1 MTIAFV
7 FPGQGSQSLGMMSGY
22 GKLPAIRETFAEASE
37 VLKQDLWLLAEQG
50 PAEELNL
57 TVNTQPLMLA
67 AGVAVLRAWNAQ
79 GGASPAVMAGHSLGE
94 YSALVAAGSIGFVD
108 AIELV
113 RFRAQCMQE
122 SVPAGTG
129 AMAAVLGLE
138 DEAVR
143 AACKEASQGEEVAEP
158 ANFNSPGQVV
168 VAGHRPAVERAIE
181 IAKAKGA
188 KRAMLLP
195 MSVPSHCSLME
206 PAANRLRERLGG
218 VSVAKPLIPV
228 LQNCDVAAP
237 ESASEVKEALVRQ
250 LFCPVRWGDTVK
262 ALSARGVTHIV
273 ECGPG
278 KVLAGLNKRIS
289 SELQSYALANG
300 DSFREALS
308 GLKG

>member
-1 MTIAFV
+1 
-7 FPGQGSQSLGMMSGY
+7 
-22 GKLPAIRETFAEASE
+22 
-37 VLKQDLWLLAEQG
+37 
-50 PAEELNL
+50 
-57 TVNTQPLMLA
+57 
-67 AGVAVLRAWNAQ
+67 
-79 GGASPAVMAGHSLGE
+79 
-94 YSALVAAGSIGFVD
+94 
-108 AIELV
+108 
-113 RFRAQCMQE
+113 
-122 SVPAGTG
+122 
-129 AMAAVLGLE
+129 
-138 DEAVR
+138 
-143 AACKEASQGEEVAEP
+143 
-158 ANFNSPGQVV
+158 
-168 VAGHRPAVERAIE
+168 
-181 IAKAKGA
+181 
-188 KRAMLLP
+188 
-195 MSVPSHCSLME
+195 ME